1 MPLLFNTVLEVL
13 TRAARQEK
21 EIKCIKTGM
30 GKTKLAV
37 FTHEMILSPE
47 NPKEFI
53 KKKKKLLG
61 QINEFSMVAGYKIS
75 MQKSISII
83 LA

>member
-53 KKKKKLLG
+53 KKKKLLG